1 MKTQVNN
8 LIISSFPKILSLKS
22 FGNFVWQFVRQFVRS
37 VFGDNFLFY
46 FFIISWLRLQQE
58 IKWVNINFDKRDLT
72 SAQKSHSSPDDF
84 GKTFLFTLI
93 KQNVTYFSFIFLT
106 QNFLLCLWNLKF
118 KLLLPGTV
126 SFSTSCVCVYVC
138 VCVCLCVCL
147 FLFTVK
153 AFPVLQCQSS
163 GQRWY
168 AEKIFLS
175 EVPLSS
181 LQRRSQ
187 KEPSSWQL
195 CKRVS
200 ITPGKAIRSKRQLL
214 LTS

>member
-8 LIISSFPKILSLKS
+8 LVISSFPKILSLKS

-58 IKWVNINFDKRDLT
+58 IKWVNINFDKKDLT

-126 SFSTSCVCVYVC
+126 SFSTSCVCVC
-138 VCVCLCVCL
+138 VFMSFHRKGFSCSSNARVQVRDDMLRKYFCLKYLCL
-147 FLFTVK
+147 YFK
-153 AFPVLQCQSS
+153 DDHRKNLQADNC
-163 GQRWY
+163 
-168 AEKIFLS
+168 A
-175 EVPLSS
+175 
-181 LQRRSQ
+181 
-187 KEPSSWQL
+187 KEYQL
-195 CKRVS
+195 HQAK
-200 ITPGKAIRSKRQLL
+200 P
-214 LTS
+214 